1 MIGGTADD
9 YGRAVLR
16 GGLIGEGKRD
26 EDDLPELIAG
36 HSRRRRDYP
45 KHGRRRVPRLG

>member
-9 YGRAVLR
+9 YGWAVLR

-26 EDDLPELIAG
+26 ENDLPELIAG
-36 HSRRRRDYP
+36 HTRRRRDYP
-45 KHGRRRVPRLG
+45 KYGRRRVPRLG